1 MSNYHA
7 ILSGIEIGAD
17 EKELEPT
24 LNNCTASERREF
36 RKCCK
41 EHPRPIQKKPSH
53 THPHPI
59 EIKW

>member
-41 EHPRPIQKKPSH
+41 EHPRPKPKAKKYLQPEAKI
-53 THPHPI
+53 T
-59 EIKW
+59 W